1 MRTLWIL
8 ASGFLV
14 LAGLVIYS
22 KLFTQH
28 YPNAPSWAVY
38 GFIALW
44 LLATGFNMWVGVRHA
59 GYSVREELPIMLLL
73 FAVPAAA
80 ALVLHWKFV

>member
-1 MRTLWIL
+1 MRTTLIL

-14 LAGLVIYS
+14 LAGVLTFS
-22 KLFTQH
+22 KLFAEH
-28 YPNAPSWAVY
+28 YPSAPAWAAY
-38 GFIALW
+38 GFIGLW
-44 LLATGFNMWVGVRHA
+44 LLATGFNMWVGVSQA

-80 ALVLHWKFV
+80 AMVLRWKLV